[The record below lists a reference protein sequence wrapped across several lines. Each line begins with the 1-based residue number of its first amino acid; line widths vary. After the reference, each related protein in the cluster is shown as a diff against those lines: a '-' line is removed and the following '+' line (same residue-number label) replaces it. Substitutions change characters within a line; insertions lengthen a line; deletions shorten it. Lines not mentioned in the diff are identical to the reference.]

1 MSKTEDFFFQQN
13 TLIKFLVVFWGIFV
27 SLQLNARLLIILLI
41 CSLLYFIWNKMIL
54 LFWIKTILKLLPFFS
69 SLILFGMIFQ
79 ISFLNQSILLLQI
92 TFFLLLS
99 VYCVQ
104 SSQLER
110 IVHDL
115 KFLEKI
121 RIGKKLIFLF
131 VSTIYFVPIFHR
143 EYEKTELRKNFWE
156 NIALI
161 IHNSYEK
168 IELVERITNHRL
180 HKISHSRI
188 KLLPQIYLLFLFSMF
203 TCFWRINI
211 IL

>member
-1 MSKTEDFFFQQN
+1 MSKTENFFFQQN
-13 TLIKFLVVFWGIFV
+13 VLIKFLVVFWGIFV

-41 CSLLYFIWNKMIL
+41 FSLLFFIWNKMIL
-54 LFWIKTILKLLPFFS
+54 LFWIKTILKLLPLFS
-69 SLILFGMIFQ
+69 SLIIFGMIFQ
-79 ISFLNQSILLLQI
+79 ISFLDQSILILQI

-110 IVHDL
+110 IVYDL

-131 VSTIYFVPIFHR
+131 VSTIYFVPIFYR
-143 EYEKTELRKNFWE
+143 EYEKTELSKKFWE
-156 NIALI
+156 NISLV

-180 HKISHSRI
+180 NKISHSRI

-203 TCFWRINI
+203 TFFWRIDS